1 MNPQQKDQV
10 VYQAPAIVFEST
22 ITTRAG
28 SIPVNRDEAGVDLFN
43 D

>member
-1 MNPQQKDQV
+1 MNPQKKDQV
-10 VYQAPAIVFEST
+10 VYKAPAIVFEST

-28 SIPVNRDEAGVDLFN
+28 SVPGQRDDQGIDLFT

>member
-1 MNPQQKDQV
+1 MNQENTDQA

-28 SIPVNRDEAGVDLFN
+28 SPVAPRGDESIDLFDN
-43 D
+43 